1 MVDLFGKEHK
11 QFIVKERPKNEVFS
25 LIYFYLRL
33 QNQEPN
39 QIIARRYLKDCSD
52 LLKLGTPAEIKL
64 RCIEVKKFA
73 EKQNISWSL
82 NYVIKSWGK
91 ILGNRQ
97 EVLDREYDKRQEA
110 EYARNDAHLKK
121 IDEEY
126 RKSLI
131 K

>member
-1 MVDLFGKEHK
+1 MVDLFGNNHK
-11 QFIVKERPKNEVFS
+11 QFNKKEKPKNEMYS

-39 QIIARRYLKDCSD
+39 QVLAKRYLRDMSD

-64 RCIEVKKFA
+64 RCIEVKKYA
-73 EKQNISWSL
+73 EKQGISWSL

-91 ILGNRQ
+91 FLGSQSEIREKLYDEQ
-97 EVLDREYDKRQEA
+97 LQREYA
-110 EYARNDAHLKK
+110 ENDRKQKA
-121 IDEEY
+121 IDEAY
-126 RKSLI
+126 KRSLN